1 VKRASAGISIFFILI
16 LLFMNARF
24 VLFTSY
30 VKSQK
35 QEFRKQALAQNLSE
49 LIQIE
54 TEAGELYKNKR
65 GFEWEKNNK
74 ELVISGV
81 YHEVLNVVLSNG
93 KALITIIP
101 DKAENELFAYFF
113 KNKTPGNRSLYL
125 YAFVFGIVF
134 DVPSDD
140 RVFSCKAAAIS
151 AIPFIIEKL
160 TAPYPPS
167 LIKPPSERS
176 LITYC

>member
-1 VKRASAGISIFFILI
+1 MKRASAGISIFFILI

-24 VLFTSY
+24 VVFTSY

-74 ELVISGV
+74 ELVVNGV
-81 YHEVLNVVLSNG
+81 YHEVLSIVIKGG
-93 KALITIIP
+93 KAIITIIP
-101 DKAENELFAYFF
+101 DKAENNLFQQYFQGQKHTLHDSAF
-113 KNKTPGNRSLYL
+113 AILFQFNFLETAGGSKISLPEN
-125 YAFVFGIVF
+125 AFTYPLSFPANLLKGIVAT
-134 DVPSDD
+134 
-140 RVFSCKAAAIS
+140 K
-151 AIPFIIEKL
+151 
-160 TAPYPPS
+160 
-167 LIKPPSERS
+167 IKPPCQ
-176 LITYC
+176 LNTV